1 MAATA
6 VVLTSFVHAQTPA
19 TASHVPVSL
28 YGAVPHDPGV
38 NGMSST
44 ELATPD
50 ATDSSEDVKRG
61 EFVVAPIPIVNPTL
75 EDGLAVVGGYLY
87 RLDANDQTTPP
98 SVTGAGGFKTNNGSW
113 AAAALQTLHLAHD
126 LIRVRV
132 IAAYADVSYAFFGI
146 GQGAGN
152 AGASIELNQ
161 VGPVGVV
168 EALVRVLPRSYFG
181 ARYQLLDMTVK
192 TGAVSVPGG
201 PTLPAADARL
211 RSAALGP
218 RFEYDSRDNTFYPRH
233 GLQLQGIAS
242 FYGEAI
248 GGERNYQ
255 VYEAWL
261 NQYQAIG
268 TRNVAAWH
276 VSACGAEGPVAF
288 YDLCLLGKPQ
298 DLRGYTIGRY
308 RDHAMVA
315 AQTEW
320 RTELWWR
327 FGAVAFAGGAVVA
340 PDFGT
345 LAWKDVLP
353 GGGGGLRF
361 TLAKHNH
368 VNLRVDYAWGRSSS
382 ALYVGVAEAF

>member
-1 MAATA
+1 M
-6 VVLTSFVHAQTPA
+6 
-19 TASHVPVSL
+19 
-28 YGAVPHDPGV
+28 
-38 NGMSST
+38 
-44 ELATPD
+44 
-50 ATDSSEDVKRG
+50 
-61 EFVVAPIPIVNPTL
+61 
-75 EDGLAVVGGYLY
+75 
-87 RLDANDQTTPP
+87 
-98 SVTGAGGFKTNNGSW
+98 
-113 AAAALQTLHLAHD
+113 
-126 LIRVRV
+126 
-132 IAAYADVSYAFFGI
+132 
-146 GQGAGN
+146 
-152 AGASIELNQ
+152 
-161 VGPVGVV
+161 
-168 EALVRVLPRSYFG
+168 
-181 ARYQLLDMTVK
+181 
-192 TGAVSVPGG
+192 
-201 PTLPAADARL
+201 
-211 RSAALGP
+211 
-218 RFEYDSRDNTFYPRH
+218 
-233 GLQLQGIAS
+233 
-242 FYGEAI
+242 
-248 GGERNYQ
+248 
-255 VYEAWL
+255 